1 MAEVMPL
8 RSRRHHDTLSS
19 EAREA
24 IDATIAEL
32 VILAARRQAL
42 ADHLAAMQPRT
53 DTP

>member
-1 MAEVMPL
+1 MAEIRPI
-8 RSRRHHDTLSS
+8 RPPIRPPATTT

-24 IDATIAEL
+24 IDTTVTEL